1 MKNQGKDIFQ
11 RLLAVMVI
19 VAMLAVMGIPTPV
32 IFFFAIV
39 TYFIWRAVRRTEQQ
53 EVIEI
58 FNFYVNATEILRD
71 EERRWFGFEV
81 AEVVE
86 QGESV
91 LRAMPD
97 APPLVLFTLG
107 ALYQRIGNHEAAVR
121 HLSSVVEKDL
131 GEEFRHLQP
140 SPELRRYVQ
149 TLRRLETEPGEGPR
163 TLAAVRYL
171 GRLRRHHATTLLAA
185 SRESLQHNAEQPTVA
200 KVEQPPL
207 QQRLEAV
214 KPKDAAAAEARRHA
228 VPPPPIAEVLRDL
241 YEEEK
246 KTA

>member
-1 MKNQGKDIFQ
+1 MKNQGKDLFQ

-19 VAMLAVMGIPTPV
+19 VAMLAVMGIPAPV

-53 EVIEI
+53 EVIDI

-86 QGESV
+86 QGENV

-107 ALYQRIGNHEAAVR
+107 ALYQRVGDHRAAANHLA
-121 HLSSVVEKDL
+121 SVVEKEN
-131 GEEFRHLQP
+131 GEEFRRLKP

-149 TLRRLETEPGEGPR
+149 TLRRLENEPGEGPR

-171 GRLRRHHATTLLAA
+171 GRLRRHHAPTLLAA
-185 SRESLQHNAEQPTVA
+185 SRESLERDAQQPNVV
-200 KVEQPPL
+200 KVEAPQ

-214 KPKDAAAAEARRHA
+214 KKDHYAEQKRHA
-228 VPPPPIAEVLRDL
+228 TPPPPIAEVLRDL

>member
-1 MKNQGKDIFQ
+1 MKNQGKDLFQ

-19 VAMLAVMGIPTPV
+19 VAMLAVMGIPAPV

-107 ALYQRIGNHEAAVR
+107 ALYQRVGNHEAAAN
-121 HLSSVVEKDL
+121 HLSSVVEKDT
-131 GEEFRHLQP
+131 GEEFRRLKP

-149 TLRRLETEPGEGPR
+149 TLRRLENEPGEGPR

-171 GRLRRHHATTLLAA
+171 GRLRRHHAPTLLAA
-185 SRESLQHNAEQPTVA
+185 SRESLERTAQQPTVA
-200 KVEQPPL
+200 KVEPPQ

-214 KPKDAAAAEARRHA
+214 KTKDMIAAEARRHA

>member
-1 MKNQGKDIFQ
+1 MFQ
-11 RLLAVMVI
+11 RLLAVIVI
-19 VAMLAVMGIPTPV
+19 VAMLAVMGIPPPV

-81 AEVVE
+81 AEVIE
-86 QGESV
+86 QGEGV

-107 ALYQRIGNHEAAVR
+107 ALYQRLGDHEAAAA
-121 HLSSVVEKDL
+121 HLSSVVEKEL
-131 GEEFRHLQP
+131 GEESRRTKP
-140 SPELRRYVQ
+140 SPELRRYVH
-149 TLRRLETEPGEGPR
+149 TLRRLESEPGEGPR

-171 GRLRRHHATTLLAA
+171 GRLRRHHAAALLAE
-185 SRESLQHNAEQPTVA
+185 SRESAERNAH
-200 KVEQPPL
+200 QPPIAKAD

-214 KPKDAAAAEARRHA
+214 KAKDLLSEARRHA
-228 VPPPPIAEVLRDL
+228 TPPPPIAEVLRDL